1 MKKGIVVL
9 SVVLLILCA
18 FFAVSADED
27 VKSFA
32 DYLDVP
38 WTEHF
43 ADLPTGIRMC
53 YVEIG
58 PEDGTP
64 IILLHGVTDGRVS
77 WTHVAPA
84 LADLGY
90 HVYVPEY
97 RGNGKT
103 DKPEADENGYTA
115 EMIADDVIALM
126 DAIGL
131 EKAHVG
137 GHSYGS
143 IISQVINLKAPERL
157 LSTILIDTTV
167 NAKTS
172 EVLEWAEFGDGEEY
186 LGVHGYDE
194 EGAMPDSFLQAW
206 AENDNPDE
214 AFQKATIE
222 HLRQMPYECWYRLI
236 HACRNFDNSEHIGEI
251 SGKVLVIWGTEDA
264 IFPKKDQDALKAG
277 LTGADVTYVDIE
289 GSHNIHWDS
298 PETAAA
304 VVKAIDEFIKGL

>member
-9 SVVLLILCA
+9 SVVLFILCA

-115 EMIADDVIALM
+115 EMIADDVLALM

-264 IFPKKDQDALKAG
+264 IFPKEDQDALKAG